1 MSKDPVTTSDLY
13 TPTNSPQELRS
24 LKTRDGQ
31 SLSERQAKHLAIV
44 LDLFQAKGTMAKMN
58 DNFTED
64 AVYED
69 LFASC
74 KNRDEIGESPSS
86 PFTLYMKL
94 SGVDDQL
101 DKWSTS
107 LP

>member
-1 MSKDPVTTSDLY
+1 MSKEPVTTSDLY
-13 TPTNSPQELRS
+13 TPTNSPSELQNT
-24 LKTRDGQ
+24 LKTPNGQ

-58 DNFTED
+58 DNFTQD

-74 KNRDEIGESPSS
+74 KNRDEIGMSPSS
-86 PFTLYMKL
+86 PSPRLL
-94 SGVDDQL
+94 A
-101 DKWSTS
+101 
-107 LP
+107 

>member
-1 MSKDPVTTSDLY
+1 MSKEPVTTSDLY
-13 TPTNSPQELRS
+13 TPTNSPHDLQS

-58 DNFTED
+58 DNFTSD

-74 KNRDEIGESPSS
+74 KNRDEIGES
-86 PFTLYMKL
+86 LIYIL
-94 SGVDDQL
+94 SCHRRDL
-101 DKWSTS
+101 DMLRRDS
-107 LP
+107 

>member
-1 MSKDPVTTSDLY
+1 MSKEPVTTSDLY
-13 TPTNSPQELRS
+13 TPTNSPSELQNT
-24 LKTRDGQ
+24 LKTPNGQ

-58 DNFTED
+58 DNFTPD

-74 KNRDEIGESPSS
+74 KNRDEIGESPCPPS
-86 PFTLYMKL
+86 FTMRLKGE
-94 SGVDDQL
+94 S
-101 DKWSTS
+101 
-107 LP
+107 

>member
-1 MSKDPVTTSDLY
+1 MSKEPVTTSDLY
-13 TPTNSPQELRS
+13 TPTNSPSNLKNT
-24 LKTRDGQ
+24 LKTPNGQ

-58 DNFTED
+58 DNFTDD

-74 KNRDEIGESPSS
+74 KNRDEIGES
-86 PFTLYMKL
+86 LIYIL
-94 SGVDDQL
+94 SCHRRDL
-101 DKWSTS
+101 DMLRRDS
-107 LP
+107 

>member
-1 MSKDPVTTSDLY
+1 MSKEPVTTSDLY
-13 TPTNSPQELRS
+13 TPTNSPHDLQS

-31 SLSERQAKHLAIV
+31 TLSERQAKHLAIV

-74 KNRDEIGESPSS
+74 KNRDEIGESPC
-86 PFTLYMKL
+86 PLFWF
-94 SGVDDQL
+94 SGEFG
-101 DKWSTS
+101 S
-107 LP
+107 

>member
-1 MSKDPVTTSDLY
+1 MSKDKEPVTTSDLH
-13 TPTNSPQELRS
+13 TPSNNPSDLQST
-24 LKTRDGQ
+24 LKTPDGT
-31 SLSERQAKHLAIV
+31 SLSDRQAKHLAIV

-74 KNRDEIGESPSS
+74 KNRDEVGMSSHLPSLN
-86 PFTLYMKL
+86 TY
-94 SGVDDQL
+94 
-101 DKWSTS
+101 S
-107 LP
+107 LRC